1 MKKLAG
7 HLMRAKVVSRDRAR
21 RPREEPRNEVPITLP
36 PPLKEEKRR
45 EVYEDIPD
53 AWDIKHR
60 PDMEQKAET
69 ARKELQDQVDA
80 KRRNPGRVE
89 TDDEGDPSGYVE
101 VEVKKLRI
109 KRDKRRRNTL
119 SFAVSDEEEAIL
131 RAHLAKLD
139 VSLSSWVRQTLF
151 RAMGKKV
158 PARPRKP

>member
-1 MKKLAG
+1 MKKLAS
-7 HLMRAKVVSRDRAR
+7 HLIRAKVVSSDRAR
-21 RPREEPRNEVPITLP
+21 RPREETRNEVPITPL
-36 PPLKEEKRR
+36 PPLKEEKR
-45 EVYEDIPD
+45 ETYQDIPD
-53 AWDIKHR
+53 AWDVKHR
-60 PDMEQKAET
+60 PDMERRAER
-69 ARKELQDQVDA
+69 ARKELQDQVDTR
-80 KRRNPGRVE
+80 RRNPERVE
-89 TDDEGDPSGYVE
+89 PEEEGDPSGYVE
-101 VEVKKLRI
+101 VEVKKRRI